1 MRVVALEVVRW
12 ISVMMRC
19 AVGRTAV
26 DEEYIGV
33 EVMRALKWPRELR
46 KAINISVP
54 RSAASR

>member
-26 DEEYIGV
+26 DEEYICV
-33 EVMRALKWPRELR
+33 EVMRAFKWPRELR